1 LAFTPQQK
9 REHRM
14 KAAVR
19 ERERQYKHDWDV
31 NNRARKAEYQRRYRS
46 GTVGGGST
54 TTAPSHLSHCG
65 TQTVPQWNSPTDQ
78 RDLFDA
84 GSS

>member
-1 LAFTPQQK
+1 MTVAFTPAQK

-46 GTVGGGST
+46 GKVDGGST
-54 TTAPSHLSHCG
+54 TTAPS
-65 TQTVPQWNSPTDQ
+65 PTTTGQ
-78 RDLFDA
+78 REDLFDA

>member
-1 LAFTPQQK
+1 MAFTPQQK

-46 GTVGGGST
+46 GKVGGGST
-54 TTAPSHLSHCG
+54 TTPAP
-65 TQTVPQWNSPTDQ
+65 PTTTNQ
-78 RDLFDA
+78 SDLFDA